1 MKKSTE
7 KKITP
12 EEILKD
18 FDEIMSF
25 ISKIDGRDLTKIN
38 LEELSNKSEKIK
50 KEVEDKYNPYIKEIK
65 KNLDSTKQ
73 SYIIEKN

>member
-65 KNLDSTKQ
+65 KNLDSTK
-73 SYIIEKN
+73 

>member
-12 EEILKD
+12 EEILQD
-18 FDEIMSF
+18 FNKIMSF
-25 ISKIDGRDLTKIN
+25 ISKIDNKDLTKIN

-65 KNLDSTKQ
+65 KNLDSTK
-73 SYIIEKN
+73 

>member
-50 KEVEDKYNPYIKEIK
+50 KEVEDKYYPYIKEIK
-65 KNLDSTKQ
+65 KNLDSTK
-73 SYIIEKN
+73 

>member
-18 FDEIMSF
+18 IDEIMSF
-25 ISKIDGRDLTKIN
+25 ISKIDGGDLTKMN
-38 LEELSNKSEKIK
+38 LEELSSKSEKIK

-73 SYIIEKN
+73 SYIIHKS

>member
-25 ISKIDGRDLTKIN
+25 ISKIDGGDLTKMN
-38 LEELSNKSEKIK
+38 LEELSSKSEKIK
-50 KEVEDKYNPYIKEIK
+50 KDRD
-65 KNLDSTKQ
+65 NLKFMPNQKWHQ
-73 SYIIEKN
+73 SISFLKSGI

>member
-25 ISKIDGRDLTKIN
+25 ISKIDGGDLTKMN
-38 LEELSNKSEKIK
+38 LEELSSKSEKIK
-50 KEVEDKYNPYIKEIK
+50 KEVEDKYNP
-65 KNLDSTKQ
+65 
-73 SYIIEKN
+73 IIEKIQKDLDSLK

>member
-38 LEELSNKSEKIK
+38 LEELSSKSEKIK

-65 KNLDSTKQ
+65 KNLDSTK
-73 SYIIEKN
+73 

>member
-1 MKKSTE
+1 MKKST
-7 KKITP
+7 KKKVTP

-25 ISKIDGRDLTKIN
+25 ISKIDGGDLTKMN
-38 LEELSNKSEKIK
+38 LEELSSKSEKIK

-65 KNLDSTKQ
+65 KNLDSTK
-73 SYIIEKN
+73 